1 MAAPTP
7 QHYRYCTS
15 KRLFQRLNGLELKTK
30 CHTDITNYINLLNDV
45 QEKFRKYWLPVLS
58 SLKKNKLNLNIL
70 FYSEITLNIEFT

>member
-58 SLKKNKLNLNIL
+58 SLKKQVKFEYPIL
-70 FYSEITLNIEFT
+70 FRNYIKH